1 MKLSNQA
8 IGALLMTLQDCLQ
21 NQTDI
26 TEMLADWDLE
36 VQDNELVVTNPPA
49 VGYRYP
55 ESLVDTE

>member
-26 TEMLADWDLE
+26 TEMLSDWVLE
-36 VQDNELVVTNPPA
+36 IKEDEVYITNPPP
-49 VGYRYP
+49 VTHRFP
-55 ESLVDTE
+55 ETLVDIE

>member
-8 IGALLMTLQDCLQ
+8 IGALFMTLQDCLQ

-26 TEMLADWDLE
+26 TEMLADWNLE
-36 VQDNELVVTNPPA
+36 VQDNELVGTNPPT

-55 ESLVDTE
+55 ETLVDTE